1 MGIDA
6 TLAGVETRGRNRR
19 GYRFPVDPLRKTRRP
34 DRWVAG
40 GPWPGEK
47 QGDASAMDVGPEL
60 IPQERPGVLTVG
72 NGGALAGIEKGD
84 APMMGI
90 GSSLAPHRKTRRPH
104 NG

>member
-1 MGIDA
+1 
-6 TLAGVETRGRNRR
+6 
-19 GYRFPVDPLRKTRRP
+19 
-34 DRWVAG
+34 
-40 GPWPGEK
+40 
-47 QGDASAMDVGPEL
+47 MDVGPEL